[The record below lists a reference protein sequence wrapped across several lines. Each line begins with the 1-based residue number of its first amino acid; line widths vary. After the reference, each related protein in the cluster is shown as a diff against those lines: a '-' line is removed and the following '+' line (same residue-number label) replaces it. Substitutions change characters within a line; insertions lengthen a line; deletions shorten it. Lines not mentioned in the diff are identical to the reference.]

1 MTQNGNSM
9 RIGIAT
15 KIFGGMFI
23 LVLVMVAAA
32 MTSMLLVRQ
41 VTEELTFVEGA
52 YLPMARSVATVAAIA
67 FEQEAQ
73 FERSLAKIKR
83 ARPGDPNAAI
93 ETYLALGAR
102 LDREVDAALA
112 MLREAEATT
121 ANPDHRVALVRLEAK
136 LTRLEREHQ
145 DIEDE
150 GLRILEVLRSGQAEF
165 GDALLERLEIEQ
177 AEFDA
182 VALEAAE
189 GAANL
194 ADEATA
200 SALANERQ
208 VLRINVL
215 LTTLAAILGLLFGTL
230 IVRGLTRPV
239 RDLLLATDQIE
250 RGNLEVQVPVV
261 SRDEIGD
268 LARSF
273 NHMVGELR
281 SKEQIKDTFGRY
293 VDPRIVE
300 SLIDRDE
307 GAMVAGESAVFT
319 VYFSDIAGF
328 TPIAERLTPSGLVT
342 LINAYLTAMSVP
354 LRESKGIIDKYIG
367 DAIMA
372 YWGPPFCGSHEHAR
386 LACGAALLQQSVL
399 AEFQTQVPELTGLRR
414 DFPIITT
421 RIGIATGEV
430 VVGSIGSDISR
441 NYTVMGDTVNL
452 GARLESLNKAYGTHI
467 LVSAHTE
474 QEARDAFVFRE
485 IDSVAVVGKTE
496 PARIYELMAT
506 IAGADTEQ
514 LALRDTFEQAL
525 EHYRRQAWDEAEAA
539 LAECRERAPDDG
551 PVAVYLDRIAMLRAS
566 PPPADWDG
574 VWRATSK

>member
-1 MTQNGNSM
+1 M
-9 RIGIAT
+9 RIGLAT

-23 LVLVMVAAA
+23 LVVVMVAAA
-32 MTSMLLVRQ
+32 TASMLLVRQ
-41 VTEELTFVEGA
+41 VTDELTFVEA
-52 YLPMARSVATVAAIA
+52 TYLPMARSVSGVAAIA

-73 FERSLAKIKR
+73 FERSLARIKG
-83 ARPGDPNAAI
+83 ARPGDPDAAI
-93 ETYLALGAR
+93 ETYLTIGAR
-102 LDREVDAALA
+102 LDQEVESALA
-112 MLREAEATT
+112 MLRDAEATT
-121 ANPDHRVALVRLEAK
+121 TNPDHRVALVRLEDK

-150 GLRILEVLRSGQAEF
+150 GLRILELLRAGQAAF
-165 GDALLERLEIEQ
+165 GDALLERLEAEQ

-182 VALEAAE
+182 VAVESAE

-194 ADEATA
+194 AEQATK
-200 SALANERQ
+200 SALANEHR
-208 VLRINVL
+208 VLQINIL
-215 LTTLAAILGLLFGTL
+215 LTSLAAILGLLFGTL
-230 IVRGLTRPV
+230 IVRGVTRSV
-239 RDLLLATDQIE
+239 RDLLSATDQIE
-250 RGNLEVQVPVV
+250 RGNLETQVPVV

-273 NHMVGELR
+273 NTMVDELR

-300 SLIDRDE
+300 NLIGRDA
-307 GAMVAGESAVFT
+307 GAMVAGESAVYT

-328 TPIAERLTPSGLVT
+328 TPIAERLTPSGLVN
-342 LINAYLTAMSVP
+342 LINAYLTDMSLPV
-354 LRESKGIIDKYIG
+354 RDASGIIDKYIG

-372 YWGPPFCGSHEHAR
+372 YWGPPFCASHEHAH
-386 LACGAALLQQSVL
+386 LACRAAMAQQKVL
-399 AEFQTQVPELTGLRR
+399 AEFQEKVPELTGMRR

-430 VVGSIGSDISR
+430 VVGSIGSDVSR

-452 GARLESLNKAYGTHI
+452 GARLEGLNKAYGTRI

-474 QEARDAFVFRE
+474 QAARDAFVFRE

-496 PARIYELMAT
+496 PERIHELIT
-506 IAGADTEQ
+506 TTADADADQ
-514 LALRDTFEQAL
+514 LAFRDTFEQAL
-525 EHYRRQAWDEAEAA
+525 ESYRQRAWDDAESA
-539 LAECRERAPDDG
+539 LATCREWAPEDG
-551 PVAVYLDRIAMLRAS
+551 PVAVYLQRIAELRES

-574 VWRATSK
+574 VWRATNK